1 MVARSMLA
9 LGLRFALAATLVA
22 ASALKLAAPRATQAA
37 LSTFGL
43 RRGWTRRCAWVILVA
58 VELALAVAVGAGSA
72 AGAYAAAAYAFAGA
86 AALAVALVRGRAGA
100 PCGCFG
106 ARSRVG
112 AGGVARN
119 LVLAAGFAALPS
131 AGSADLELET
141 ALAIGV
147 VIALLAV
154 VGLAVA
160 VLALARE
167 VGELRLRLAPQT
179 ALEVPHEGPELGSR
193 TTLIERFDLGPRP
206 RIALA
211 VFTSDSCPVCRALE
225 PALALL
231 RRDPLVATGS
241 FDEERD
247 ADAWRALDVPGSPYA
262 VALALDGTV
271 LAKGTFNTLAQ
282 LESVVATAEWRA
294 REAVGA

>member
-1 MVARSMLA
+1 MP
-9 LGLRFALAATLVA
+9 ATVLLVA
-22 ASALKLAAPRATQAA
+22 LVATMIAAAALKLRAPRATQSA
-37 LSTFGL
+37 LATFGL
-43 RRGWTRRCAWVILVA
+43 RSPAVRWAVWGGLVGA
-58 VELALAVAVGAGSA
+58 ELALAAAVGAGSA
-72 AGAYAAAAYAFAGA
+72 AAAYAGAAYALAGA
-86 AALAVALVRGRAGA
+86 GALAVALVRGRAGA

-112 AGGVARN
+112 VAGIVRN
-119 LVLAAGFAALPS
+119 LVLAIAFAALPS
-131 AGSADLELET
+131 AGSVGLET

-147 VIALLAV
+147 VVALLAAAA
-154 VGLAVA
+154 LAVA

-167 VGELRLRLAPQT
+167 VGELRLRLAPQS

-193 TTLIERFDLGPRP
+193 STLVERFDLDPRT
-206 RIALA
+206 RIALGI
-211 VFTSDSCPVCRALE
+211 FTSDSCPMCRALE

-231 RRDPLVATGS
+231 RRDPLVATRS

-262 VALALDGTV
+262 VALGVDGTV

-282 LESVVATAEWRA
+282 LESVLATAERRA

>member
-160 VLALARE
+160 VLA
-167 VGELRLRLAPQT
+167 
-179 ALEVPHEGPELGSR
+179 
-193 TTLIERFDLGPRP
+193 
-206 RIALA
+206 
-211 VFTSDSCPVCRALE
+211 

-271 LAKGTFNTLAQ
+271 LAKGTFNTPAQ
-282 LESVVATAEWRA
+282 LESVLATAERRA
-294 REAVGA
+294 